1 MKSDRLTADELVS
14 ERGEAA
20 PIDTAIDSH
29 AHGYRWIILLVIWS
43 AFTVSCVDRFAW
55 ASVAASVGHELG
67 FALALLGSLTT
78 AFYVGYTVSC
88 PIGGVL
94 ADKLGSRAT
103 LALSMFPLA
112 ALTFCFGY
120 VQSFTAAV
128 ALHAVMGFAAG
139 AEYGA
144 TIKVLTVWFVRD
156 KGRAFGIWATG
167 TSVSVVLANA
177 TVPRIAELWGWRA
190 AYQWLGVATF
200 AFTLLCMLVVRNAPR
215 RLVQAR
221 VTGAELA
228 SLLRSRALMLVAF
241 AGAGALY
248 GTLGFVAWA
257 NALLTVAHGV
267 SQVKAGSVLMGFGV
281 GAFLSK
287 PLFGWLYDR
296 WHTHARSMAIAVL
309 LCFVTLLIA
318 FGTCTSMTGYY
329 LIAPFLGA
337 AAYGYTPLLIGLYTR
352 ASGARLAGAAAGL
365 VNTVW
370 SVGSFVSPIVAGY
383 VFAHGRSVDATLA
396 VIAAGPLAGA
406 LVLAFAREDRRPG
419 ASEPGSGT

>member
-1 MKSDRLTADELVS
+1 MDSDRLMTAQAVS
-14 ERGEAA
+14 THDGDA
-20 PIDTAIDSH
+20 PSDIA

-55 ASVAASVGHELG
+55 ASVAASAGHELG
-67 FALALLGSLTT
+67 FPLALLGSLTT

-120 VQSFTAAV
+120 VQSFAAAI

-144 TIKVLTVWFVRD
+144 TIKVLTVWFVKD

-177 TVPRIAELWGWRA
+177 TVPRIAQMWDWRV

-200 AFTLLCMLVVRNAPR
+200 AFTVLCVLVVRNAPQR
-215 RLVQAR
+215 RAPER
-221 VTGAELA
+221 VTAAELV
-228 SLLRSRALMLVAF
+228 SLLNNRALMLVAF

-257 NALLTVAHGV
+257 NSLLTVAHGV
-267 SQVKAGSVLMGFGV
+267 SPIKAGSVLMAFGV
-281 GAFLSK
+281 GAFVSK

-296 WHTHARSMAIAVL
+296 WHAHAKRIAIAAL
-309 LCFVTLLIA
+309 LCFVALLIA
-318 FGTCTSMTGYY
+318 FGKCTSLAGYA
-329 LIAPFLGA
+329 LLAPFLGA

-406 LVLAFAREDRRPG
+406 LVLACMQNDADAP
-419 ASEPGSGT
+419 T